1 MKLSSNALK
10 WIAMAAMLID
20 HTGLVILQYWLEYGG
35 GGGAPGNFLWT
46 VNPET
51 LGYVAYGMRILGRAA
66 FPIYGFL
73 LTEGFLHTRD
83 WRKYCLRMIVFAA
96 VSEIPFSLA
105 VYNGWIGGSRNIYVE
120 LAAGLVMLHGFKKA
134 EAYYDARQHIYMALV
149 LAAACGFTW
158 LINSDYGADGML
170 MIAAFYLL
178 RRNRTARVAGGCLV
192 SFSDTLGGGMGAG
205 ALAAVPL
212 LMYSGEKGRQGN
224 KYIFYWFY
232 PLHLLV
238 LFLIRL
244 FVLHIPMM

>member
-83 WRKYCLRMIVFAA
+83 CVCSCFGNPLFPGSVQWMDWRQPEYIC
-96 VSEIPFSLA
+96 
-105 VYNGWIGGSRNIYVE
+105 GTGSR
-120 LAAGLVMLHGFKKA
+120 AC
-134 EAYYDARQHIYMALV
+134 DASWV
-149 LAAACGFTW
+149 
-158 LINSDYGADGML
+158 
-170 MIAAFYLL
+170 
-178 RRNRTARVAGGCLV
+178 
-192 SFSDTLGGGMGAG
+192 
-205 ALAAVPL
+205 
-212 LMYSGEKGRQGN
+212 
-224 KYIFYWFY
+224 
-232 PLHLLV
+232 
-238 LFLIRL
+238 
-244 FVLHIPMM
+244 

>member
-10 WIAMAAMLID
+10 WIAMVTMLID
-20 HTGLVILQYWLEYGG
+20 HIGLVILQYWLAYGES
-35 GGGAPGNFLWT
+35 GGALGDFLWT
-46 VNPET
+46 INPDT
-51 LGYVAYGMRILGRAA
+51 LGNVAYGMRILGRVA

-134 EAYYDARQHIYMALV
+134 EAYYDARRNIYMALV

-158 LINSDYGADGML
+158 LMDSDYGAGGML

-178 RRNRTARVAGGCLV
+178 RKDRTC
-192 SFSDTLGGGMGAG
+192 
-205 ALAAVPL
+205 
-212 LMYSGEKGRQGN
+212 SG
-224 KYIFYWFY
+224 
-232 PLHLLV
+232 L
-238 LFLIRL
+238 
-244 FVLHIPMM
+244 